1 MEEKHTYF
9 MQRAI
14 ALAKKGKANGG
25 GAFGAVIVQE
35 DTIVAFGHNTVK
47 SSQDCTQHAELAVTQ
62 KACDVLKSKDLSDC
76 ILFTSC
82 EPCMMCLG
90 ACYWAK
96 FKAIYFGASAQDAKE
111 NGYVYSDMFYDSDI
125 KKRYEEFNMHQ
136 LLRDEAVAV
145 WSEEG

>member
-14 ALAKKGKANGG
+14 VLAKKGKTNGG
-25 GAFGAVIVQE
+25 GAFGAVVVQE
-35 DTIVAFGHNTVK
+35 DTIVAYAHNSVK
-47 SSQDCTQHAELAVTQ
+47 SAQDCTQHAELAVIQ
-62 KACDVLKSKDLSDC
+62 KACGVLENKDLSDC
-76 ILFTSC
+76 ILYTSC

-111 NGYVYSDMFYDSDI
+111 NGYVYSDMFYASDRN
-125 KKRYEEFNMHQ
+125 KRHEEFNMHQ

-145 WSEEG
+145 WSEDD